1 MLKNILPIAL
11 FALSVSAQTN
21 DPQRL
26 YQLGR
31 DAIAHGDADK
41 AIECFEKAVALKPND
56 ARYHYQLAAAYG
68 QSAVTASMFSRMSI
82 AGKAK
87 GEYQRAIELDS
98 NYLPARMALLE
109 FDLLAPAVMGG
120 SEEAAIDQATEIRKR
135 DAIEGHRAFARIDVA
150 ANKLDLARN
159 EYVAM
164 LKEQPS
170 SARAHYFY
178 GVYLMLTE
186 KNYKAANDEFE
197 SVVKLDASYL
207 PAYFQIGHVAALS
220 GANLTRGEEALR
232 KYLAYRPKEDE
243 PSIARAYFWLGSICE
258 KQGRMADAKASYA
271 ASLKMNPNQKDVD
284 EALKRVS

>member
-1 MLKNILPIAL
+1 MLKNIFTIAL
-11 FALSVSAQTN
+11 LAVSVRTRPSE
-21 DPQRL
+21 PQAL

-31 DAIAHGDADK
+31 EAIAHGDADK
-41 AIECFEKAVALKPND
+41 AIEYLEKAVALKPND
-56 ARYHYQLAAAYG
+56 ARYHYQLAGAYG
-68 QSAVTASMFSRMSI
+68 QSAATAGMFSKMSI

-87 GEYQRAIELDS
+87 GEFQRAIEIDP
-98 NYLPARMALLE
+98 NFLPARIALVE
-109 FDLLAPAVMGG
+109 FDLLAPALMGG
-120 SEEAAIDQATEIRKR
+120 SEEAAIEQATEIRKR

-150 ANKLDLARN
+150 AKKLDLARN

-186 KNYKAANDEFE
+186 KNYKAASDELE
-197 SVVKLDASYL
+197 SVVKLDASYM

-243 PSIARAYFWLGSICE
+243 PSIARAYFWLGGIYE
-258 KQGRMADAKASYA
+258 KQGRKADAKASYA
-271 ASLKMNPNQKDVD
+271 ASLKINPNQKDAD

>member
-1 MLKNILPIAL
+1 MLKTVLSIAL
-11 FALSVSAQTN
+11 FAMSVSAQTN
-21 DPQRL
+21 DPQTF

-31 DAIAHGDADK
+31 EAIARGDAKK
-41 AIECFEKAVALKPND
+41 AIGYFERAVALRPND
-56 ARYHYQLAAAYG
+56 ARYHYQLAGAYG
-68 QSAVTASMFSRMSI
+68 QSAATAGMFKMMSI

-87 GEYQRAIELDS
+87 DEFRRAIVIDP
-98 NYLPARMALLE
+98 NFLPARMALLE
-109 FDLLAPAVMGG
+109 FDLLAPALMGG
-120 SEEAAIDQATEIRKR
+120 SEEAAIEQATEIRKR
-135 DAIEGHRAFARIDVA
+135 DPIEGHRAFARIDVA
-150 ANKLDLARN
+150 AKKLDRARN

-186 KNYKAANDEFE
+186 KNYKAASDEVE
-197 SVVKLDASYL
+197 SVVKLDASYM

-220 GANLTRGEEALR
+220 GANLTRGEDALR

-243 PSIARAYFWLGSICE
+243 PSIARAYFWLGGIYE
-258 KQGRMADAKASYA
+258 KQGRKADAKASYA
-271 ASLKMNPNQKDVD
+271 ASVKINPNQKDAD